1 MNKRQLL
8 IATGLLGT
16 SLLGG
21 CGFQLRGTQRYAFSS
36 IAIPSAGRSL
46 SLLVTELRRTLLEAP
61 GMLVITEPARVNQ
74 AQVVLDIL
82 QDQREKT
89 AVGLSVAGQVRE
101 FQLRLRVK
109 YRLRTPSGRELIEES
124 ELTQTRQ
131 ISYNE
136 SQALAKETEEALLYR
151 DMQSDLISQMLRR
164 LSTLTS
170 L

>member
-8 IATGLLGT
+8 IATGLIGT
-16 SLLGG
+16 TLLGG
-21 CGFQLRGTQRYAFSS
+21 CGFQLRGTQRYAFNS
-36 IAIPSAGRSL
+36 IGIPSAGRTL
-46 SLLVTELRRTLLEAP
+46 SLLITELRSRLLETE
-61 GMLVITEPARVNQ
+61 GMSVVTEPARALK
-74 AQVVLDIL
+74 AQVILDIV

-109 YRLRTPSGRELIEES
+109 YRLRTPDGRELIEEN

-136 SQALAKETEEALLYR
+136 SLALAKEVEEAQLFR

-164 LSTLTS
+164 LSSIQTL
-170 L
+170 